1 MGRKR
6 QTEAAE
12 QPEPVGPAVEQV
24 IKDAQERQPGEDV
37 SEPERKPLPARLGRI
52 THAAAGVRLFENR
65 QGKKGW
71 QMEIEFAE
79 KPDKE
84 LMDAMRPK
92 LKETGF
98 RWDKQAGENGA
109 WVARIDRDAGW
120 RTRADAERLT
130 DELAGMVAAHK
141 ALSDQPAEQGR
152 AR

>member
-6 QTEAAE
+6 QSQAAE
-12 QPEPVGPAVEQV
+12 QPAPIGTAVEQV
-24 IKDAQERQPGEDV
+24 IQNAQERQPGEDV
-37 SEPERKPLPARLGRI
+37 PEEEQERRKLPDRIGRI

-65 QGKKGW
+65 KRW

-84 LMDAMRPK
+84 LMDTMRPK
-92 LKETGF
+92 LKEVGF

-130 DELAGMVAAHK
+130 DELAGMAAAHK
-141 ALSDQPAEQGR
+141 AMSGQPVEEGM